1 VGRQPRSLHVSI
13 AAFLSH
19 CTLARSLLAHEVC
32 RYELND
38 GNHVICSM
46 REILIQHNQHNNTGG
61 GRT

>member
-1 VGRQPRSLHVSI
+1 MGSLHLSI
-13 AAFLSH
+13 SDVLSP

-38 GNHVICSM
+38 GNHVVCSM
-46 REILIQHNQHNNTGG
+46 RDRLTQHNQHNNTGG